1 MICNLSNQHGGMDT
15 VPGGVYGSVDYH
27 GQPPWDVAMAAGYR
41 YYTPAEVPEGYVVT
55 SRRYEQAA
63 EADWATEIVETERI
77 PTEQERI
84 AALLPI
90 YGAHVARL
98 RGLLVQIGLD
108 IPTTREEATARVLA
122 LVDGGNAQAGVL
134 GLMIE
139 RQYEMLDSVKADVG
153 AIWDAIRVQVGP

>member
-1 MICNLSNQHGGMDT
+1 MICNLTHQRGGINT
-15 VPGGVYGSVDYH
+15 VPSGVYGSVDYH

-63 EADWATEIVETERI
+63 DPDWATEVVEMERI

-108 IPTTREEATARVLA
+108 IGTTPEAATARVLA
-122 LVDGGNAQAGVL
+122 LVDSGNQAAMLL
-134 GLMIE
+134 GLGIE
-139 RQYEMLDSVKADVG
+139 RQYEMLAPVQADVH
-153 AIWDAIRVQVGP
+153 AIWDAIKGVQP